1 MRNRIVAM
9 RYAGALERALEQGEL
24 EHAADALNSVAEL
37 FNTHHDL
44 HSALA
49 NPSIPIEKREE
60 VLRDVT
66 TRLELETAVKK
77 LMHEL
82 FVRGRIALLPDIAIE
97 FMRLADERLGRVAA
111 EVTSARPLT
120 DSQEQELRA
129 ALAKRTGKNVRLV
142 IAVDPELIGGVVARV
157 GGEIIDGSLRT
168 RLGRLEEDL
177 IAQDV

>member
-9 RYAGALERALEQGEL
+9 RYAGALARALEQHEL
-24 EHAADALNSVAEL
+24 EHAADAMNSVSEL
-37 FNTHHDL
+37 FTTHHDL

-49 NPSIPIEKREE
+49 NPSIPIEKREQ

-66 TRLELETAVKK
+66 SRLQLEPAVKK
-77 LMHEL
+77 LLHEL
-82 FVRGRIALLPDIAIE
+82 FERGRIALLPDIAVE
-97 FMRLADERLGRVAA
+97 FMRLADDRLGRVAA

-120 DSQEQELRA
+120 DSQRETLSA
-129 ALAKRTGKNVRLV
+129 SLAKRTGKQVRLV
-142 IAVDPELIGGVVARV
+142 CHVDPDIIGGIVAQV

-168 RLGRLEEDL
+168 RLGNLEHAL